1 MFCTKCGKQVRDGL
15 KYCTNCGAPIKQHEG
30 GGTGG
35 QNRIVSGGKV
45 NLKKDDDTAKPAA
58 VSQPSNS
65 ISFNTGN
72 TGGNAPVKKPKKNKG
87 IKIAIITILGIVLA
101 ILLIVFALVQT
112 GVISISVS
120 DNEKQEST
128 IDKSKSSKRE
138 KEKERRA
145 KEKESESESESE
157 ASTVPTVE
165 QTEPN
170 TMPTVAQTES
180 VTVPNTV
187 AINSEFIL
195 PDSSTRVLDKS
206 ELAGFTAEQCRLAR
220 NEIYAKHGRMFDD
233 AGLQNYFNS
242 RSWYHGTI
250 PADKFSDT
258 MLSDIEIQNRNLIIA
273 YEKEMGY
280 TK

>member
-15 KYCTNCGAPIKQHEG
+15 KYCTNCGAPIKQHES

-35 QNRIVSGGKV
+35 QNRIVAGGKV
-45 NLKKDDDTAKPAA
+45 NLKKDDDTAKPVA

-72 TGGNAPVKKPKKNKG
+72 TGGNAPVKKTKKNKG
-87 IKIAIITILGIVLA
+87 IKIAIITILGIIAAL
-101 ILLIVFALVQT
+101 LLIIFALVQT

-120 DNEKQEST
+120 DNENQEST
-128 IDKSKSSKRE
+128 LDKSKSSKRE

-145 KEKESESESESE
+145 KEKESESKSE
-157 ASTVPTVE
+157 ASTAPTAE

-180 VTVPNTV
+180 VTVPSTV
-187 AINSEFIL
+187 AMNSEFIL

-206 ELAGFTAEQCRLAR
+206 ELAGFSAEQCRLAR
-220 NEIYAKHGRMFDD
+220 NEIYAKHGRVFDD

-250 PADKFSDT
+250 PADKFSET

>member
-15 KYCTNCGAPIKQHEG
+15 KYCTNCGAPIKQHES

-35 QNRIVSGGKV
+35 QNRIVAGGKV
-45 NLKKDDDTAKPAA
+45 NLKKDDDTTKPVA

-65 ISFNTGN
+65 ISFNTVN

-87 IKIAIITILGIVLA
+87 IKIAIITILGIILA

-120 DNEKQEST
+120 DNEKQQESML
-128 IDKSKSSKRE
+128 DKSKSSKRE

-157 ASTVPTVE
+157 ASTVE

-180 VTVPNTV
+180 VTVPSTV

-250 PADKFSDT
+250 PADRFSDT
-258 MLSDIEIQNRNLIIA
+258 MLSDIEIQNRNLIIT

>member
-15 KYCTNCGAPIKQHEG
+15 KYCTNCGAPIKQHESAA
-30 GGTGG
+30 TGS
-35 QNRIVSGGKV
+35 QSRSVAGGKV
-45 NLKKDDDTAKPAA
+45 NLKKDDDNVKPAA

-87 IKIAIITILGIVLA
+87 IKIAIITILGIILA
-101 ILLIVFALVQT
+101 ILLIIFALVQT

-128 IDKSKSSKRE
+128 LDKSKSSKRE

-145 KEKESESESESE
+145 KEKESESE

-180 VTVPNTV
+180 VTVPSTV
-187 AINSEFIL
+187 AMNSEFIL

-206 ELAGFTAEQCRLAR
+206 ELAGFSAEQCRLAR

-250 PADKFSDT
+250 PADRFSDT

>member
-15 KYCTNCGAPIKQHEG
+15 KYCTNCGAPIKQHES

-35 QNRIVSGGKV
+35 QNRIVAGGKV

-87 IKIAIITILGIVLA
+87 IKIAIITILGIILA
-101 ILLIVFALVQT
+101 ILLIIFALVQT

-128 IDKSKSSKRE
+128 LDKSKSSKRE

-157 ASTVPTVE
+157 SE
-165 QTEPN
+165 QTETN

-180 VTVPNTV
+180 VTVPGTV
-187 AINSEFIL
+187 AMNSEFIL

-250 PADKFSDT
+250 PADRFSDT
-258 MLSDIEIQNRNLIIA
+258 MLSDIEIQNRNLIIT

>member
-15 KYCTNCGAPIKQHEG
+15 KYCTNCGAPIKQHESAA
-30 GGTGG
+30 TGS
-35 QNRIVSGGKV
+35 QSRIVAGGKV
-45 NLKKDDDTAKPAA
+45 NLKKDDDNVKPAV

-65 ISFNTGN
+65 ISFNTVN

-87 IKIAIITILGIVLA
+87 IKIAIITILGIILA

-128 IDKSKSSKRE
+128 LDKSKSSKRE

-145 KEKESESESESE
+145 KEKESESE

-180 VTVPNTV
+180 VTVPSTV
-187 AINSEFIL
+187 AMNSEFIL

-206 ELAGFTAEQCRLAR
+206 ELAGFSAEQCRLAR

-242 RSWYHGTI
+242 HSWYHGTI
-250 PADKFSDT
+250 SADRFSDT
-258 MLSDIEIQNRNLIIA
+258 MLSDIEIQNRNLIIT

>member
-15 KYCTNCGAPIKQHEG
+15 KYCTNCGAPIKQHESVA
-30 GGTGG
+30 TGS
-35 QNRIVSGGKV
+35 QSRIVAGGKV
-45 NLKKDDDTAKPAA
+45 NLKKDDDNVKPAA

-65 ISFNTGN
+65 ISFNTVNTAGN
-72 TGGNAPVKKPKKNKG
+72 TPVKKPKKNKG
-87 IKIAIITILGIVLA
+87 IKIAIITILGIILA
-101 ILLIVFALVQT
+101 ILLIIFALVQT

-120 DNEKQEST
+120 DNENQEST
-128 IDKSKSSKRE
+128 LDKSKSSKRE

-145 KEKESESESESE
+145 KEKESESESE
-157 ASTVPTVE
+157 ANTMPTVE

-180 VTVPNTV
+180 VTVPGTV
-187 AINSEFIL
+187 AMNSEFIL

-250 PADKFSDT
+250 PADRFSDT

>member
-15 KYCTNCGAPIKQHEG
+15 KYCTNCGAPIKQHES

-35 QNRIVSGGKV
+35 QNRIVAGGKV
-45 NLKKDDDTAKPAA
+45 NLKKEDDTAKPAA

-72 TGGNAPVKKPKKNKG
+72 TAGNTPVKKTKKNKG
-87 IKIAIITILGIVLA
+87 IKIAIITILGIILA
-101 ILLIVFALVQT
+101 ILLIIFALVQT

-128 IDKSKSSKRE
+128 LDKSKSSKRE

-145 KEKESESESESE
+145 KEKESESE

-180 VTVPNTV
+180 VTVPSTV
-187 AINSEFIL
+187 AMNSEFIL

-242 RSWYHGTI
+242 RSWYHGTT
-250 PADKFSDT
+250 PADRFSDT
-258 MLSDIEIQNRNLIIA
+258 MLSDIEIQNRNLIIT

>member
-15 KYCTNCGAPIKQHEG
+15 KYCTNCGAPIKQHESAA
-30 GGTGG
+30 TGS
-35 QNRIVSGGKV
+35 QSRIVAGGKV
-45 NLKKDDDTAKPAA
+45 NLKKDDDNVKPAV

-65 ISFNTGN
+65 ISFNTVN

-87 IKIAIITILGIVLA
+87 IKIAIITILGIILA

-128 IDKSKSSKRE
+128 LDKSKSSKRE

-180 VTVPNTV
+180 VTVPSTV
-187 AINSEFIL
+187 AMNSEFIL

-206 ELAGFTAEQCRLAR
+206 EFAGFSAEQCRLAR

-242 RSWYHGTI
+242 HSWYHGTI
-250 PADKFSDT
+250 SADRFSDT
-258 MLSDIEIQNRNLIIA
+258 MLSDIEIQNRNLIIT

>member
-15 KYCTNCGAPIKQHEG
+15 KYCTNCGAPIKQHESAA
-30 GGTGG
+30 TGS
-35 QNRIVSGGKV
+35 QSRIVAGGKV
-45 NLKKDDDTAKPAA
+45 NLKKDDDNVKPAA

-65 ISFNTGN
+65 ISFNTVN

-87 IKIAIITILGIVLA
+87 IKIAIITILGIILA

-128 IDKSKSSKRE
+128 LDKSKSSKRE
-138 KEKERRA
+138 IEKERRA
-145 KEKESESESESE
+145 KEKESESE
-157 ASTVPTVE
+157 ASTVPTVD

-180 VTVPNTV
+180 VTVPSTV
-187 AINSEFIL
+187 AMNSEFIL

-242 RSWYHGTI
+242 RSWYHGTT
-250 PADKFSDT
+250 PADRFSDT
-258 MLSDIEIQNRNLIIA
+258 MLSDIEIQNRNLIIT

>member
-1 MFCTKCGKQVRDGL
+1 MFCTKFGKQVRDGL
-15 KYCTNCGAPIKQHEG
+15 KYCTNCGAPIKQHESAA
-30 GGTGG
+30 TGS
-35 QNRIVSGGKV
+35 QSRIVAGGKV

-72 TGGNAPVKKPKKNKG
+72 TAGNTPVKKPKKNKG
-87 IKIAIITILGIVLA
+87 IKIAIITILGIILA

-120 DNEKQEST
+120 DNENQEST
-128 IDKSKSSKRE
+128 LDKSKSSKRE

-145 KEKESESESESE
+145 KEKESESESE
-157 ASTVPTVE
+157 ANTMPTVE

-180 VTVPNTV
+180 VTVPGTV
-187 AINSEFIL
+187 AMNSEFIL

-233 AGLQNYFNS
+233 AGLQNYFNL

-250 PADKFSDT
+250 PADRFSDT

>member
-15 KYCTNCGAPIKQHEG
+15 KYCTNCGAPIKQHESAA
-30 GGTGG
+30 TGS
-35 QNRIVSGGKV
+35 QSRIVAGGKV
-45 NLKKDDDTAKPAA
+45 NLKKDDDNVKPAA

-65 ISFNTGN
+65 ISFNTVN

-87 IKIAIITILGIVLA
+87 IKIAIITILGIILA

-128 IDKSKSSKRE
+128 LDKSKSSKRE

-145 KEKESESESESE
+145 KEKESESE

-180 VTVPNTV
+180 VTVPSTV
-187 AINSEFIL
+187 AMNSEFIL

-250 PADKFSDT
+250 PADRFSDT

>member
-1 MFCTKCGKQVRDGL
+1 M
-15 KYCTNCGAPIKQHEG
+15 
-30 GGTGG
+30 
-35 QNRIVSGGKV
+35 
-45 NLKKDDDTAKPAA
+45 
-58 VSQPSNS
+58 
-65 ISFNTGN
+65 
-72 TGGNAPVKKPKKNKG
+72 
-87 IKIAIITILGIVLA
+87 A
-101 ILLIVFALVQT
+101 ILLIIFALVQT

-120 DNEKQEST
+120 DNENQEST

-145 KEKESESESESE
+145 KEKESESESE

-180 VTVPNTV
+180 VTVPGTV
-187 AINSEFIL
+187 AMNSEFIL

-242 RSWYHGTI
+242 HSWYHGII

>member
-15 KYCTNCGAPIKQHEG
+15 KYCTNCGAPIKQHES

-35 QNRIVSGGKV
+35 QNRIVAGGKV
-45 NLKKDDDTAKPAA
+45 NLKKDDDTAKPVA

-87 IKIAIITILGIVLA
+87 IKIAIITILGIIAAL
-101 ILLIVFALVQT
+101 LLIIFALVQT

-120 DNEKQEST
+120 DNENQEST
-128 IDKSKSSKRE
+128 LDKSKSSKRE

-145 KEKESESESESE
+145 KEKESESKSE
-157 ASTVPTVE
+157 ASTVPTAE

-180 VTVPNTV
+180 VTVPSTV
-187 AINSEFIL
+187 AMNSEFIL

-206 ELAGFTAEQCRLAR
+206 ELAGFSAEQCRLAR
-220 NEIYAKHGRMFDD
+220 NEIYAKHGRIFDD

>member
-15 KYCTNCGAPIKQHEG
+15 KYCTNCGAPIKQHES

-35 QNRIVSGGKV
+35 QNRIVAGGKV

-87 IKIAIITILGIVLA
+87 IKIAIITILGIILA
-101 ILLIVFALVQT
+101 ILLIIFALVQT

-128 IDKSKSSKRE
+128 LDKSKSSK
-138 KEKERRA
+138 
-145 KEKESESESESE
+145 SESESE
-157 ASTVPTVE
+157 ANTMPTVE

-180 VTVPNTV
+180 VTVPGTV
-187 AINSEFIL
+187 AMNSEFIL

-250 PADKFSDT
+250 PADRFSDT
-258 MLSDIEIQNRNLIIA
+258 MLSDIEIQNRNLIIT

-280 TK
+280 KK

>member
-15 KYCTNCGAPIKQHEG
+15 KYCTNCGAPIKQHDS

-35 QNRIVSGGKV
+35 QNRIVAGGKV
-45 NLKKDDDTAKPAA
+45 NLKKDDDTTKPAA

-87 IKIAIITILGIVLA
+87 IKIAIITILGIILA
-101 ILLIVFALVQT
+101 ILLIIFALVQT

-120 DNEKQEST
+120 NNEKQEST
-128 IDKSKSSKRE
+128 LDKSKSSKRE

-145 KEKESESESESE
+145 KEKESESESE
-157 ASTVPTVE
+157 A
-165 QTEPN
+165 N
-170 TMPTVAQTES
+170 TMPTVAQTEPNIMPTAAQTES
-180 VTVPNTV
+180 VTVASTV
-187 AINSEFIL
+187 AMNSEFIL

-250 PADKFSDT
+250 PADRFSDT

>member
-15 KYCTNCGAPIKQHEG
+15 KYCTNCGAPIKQHES

-35 QNRIVSGGKV
+35 QNRIVAGGKV
-45 NLKKDDDTAKPAA
+45 NLKKDDDTAKPVA

-87 IKIAIITILGIVLA
+87 IKIAIITILGIIAAL
-101 ILLIVFALVQT
+101 LLIIFALAQT

-120 DNEKQEST
+120 DNENQEST
-128 IDKSKSSKRE
+128 LDKSKSSKRE

-145 KEKESESESESE
+145 KEKESESKSE
-157 ASTVPTVE
+157 ASTAPTAE

-180 VTVPNTV
+180 VTVPSTV
-187 AINSEFIL
+187 AMNSEFIL

-206 ELAGFTAEQCRLAR
+206 ELAGFSAEQCRLAR
-220 NEIYAKHGRMFDD
+220 NEIYAKHGRIFDD

-250 PADKFSDT
+250 PADKFSET